1 MMKASNLHNHKLPP
15 ATRIPT
21 KVQNDIK
28 DAVKEDP
35 HLKTTDLVEGLCYYM
50 YHTYTMKFD
59 YDYTALYSND
69 VRIQNNIIHVYE
81 CEATP
86 RIDSALYALNLL
98 LLSHLCREGNRIYA
112 QCYSPC
118 SSQ

>member
-50 YHTYTMKFD
+50 YHTYT
-59 YDYTALYSND
+59 Y
-69 VRIQNNIIHVYE
+69 
-81 CEATP
+81 
-86 RIDSALYALNLL
+86 
-98 LLSHLCREGNRIYA
+98 
-112 QCYSPC
+112 
-118 SSQ
+118 